1 MDFNE
6 SYFEHL
12 SRSEPVQNLLTSV
25 AEGIAETARELAPV
39 KTGAYKK
46 GIHVEGKFQR
56 RAVALV
62 VSSDKKTMLI
72 EAKEQVLLRALNK
85 HKRASRG

>member
-6 SYFEHL
+6 GYFQQL
-12 SRSEPVQNLLTSV
+12 SRSQPVQDLLTSV
-25 AEGIAETARELAPV
+25 AEEIAETARETAPV
-39 KTGAYKK
+39 DTGAYKK
-46 GIHVEGKFQR
+46 SIHVEGKFQQ

-62 VSSDKKTMLI
+62 VASDKKSMLI
-72 EAKEQVLLRALNK
+72 EAKTGNLVRALNK